1 MKSVHPL
8 FSWNFYGIISI
19 SFYGR
24 RGLYSTINKT
34 DAFVAPG
41 CCLLTG
47 GMTMDFKNKKTTI
60 ALIVCAVIL
69 ALIGWRVW
77 ANIQAKK
84 AEANRS
90 GKEKVAVVT
99 AAYPERKTIVP
110 KFRFSGTLDPVWQ
123 ADVAAKVDGR
133 IEQVLVNE
141 GDAVSAGEVLAILD
155 RTDTDASLLNA
166 KGLYADAKTDY
177 EKAQADL
184 ARYTKLYAAGAISKE
199 SLDNKQFALE
209 NAKGKLDAAQ
219 GNLNSADSQ
228 AGGTRVTTPR
238 PGIIQKR
245 YYQEGYYAKVGTAL
259 FQIADISTLLAKID
273 VPEGYVQ
280 SIAVGN
286 PVEIHIPSMSGDNK
300 TVQGIV
306 TRISPVATL
315 PARTFEAE
323 VSVDNS
329 DGRLRGGVYADTTLT
344 ANPKDNALTI
354 PMSAIVMRDDQRTV
368 YVIEDGRAVRKVIT
382 TGYIGENLVEVLSGL
397 SEKDQVITG
406 GQNKFKEGGQVK
418 VSGEG

>member
-1 MKSVHPL
+1 
-8 FSWNFYGIISI
+8 
-19 SFYGR
+19 
-24 RGLYSTINKT
+24 
-34 DAFVAPG
+34 
-41 CCLLTG
+41 
-47 GMTMDFKNKKTTI
+47 MTMDFKNKKTTI

-90 GKEKVAVVT
+90 GKEKVALVT

-286 PVEIHIPSMSGDNK
+286 LVEIHIPSMSGDNK
-300 TVQGIV
+300 TVQGII

-368 YVIEDGRAVRKVIT
+368 YAIEDGRAVRKVIT

>member
-1 MKSVHPL
+1 
-8 FSWNFYGIISI
+8 
-19 SFYGR
+19 
-24 RGLYSTINKT
+24 
-34 DAFVAPG
+34 
-41 CCLLTG
+41 
-47 GMTMDFKNKKTTI
+47 MTMDFKNKKTTI

-286 PVEIHIPSMSGDNK
+286 PVEIYIPSMSGDNK
-300 TVQGIV
+300 TVQGII
-306 TRISPVATL
+306 TRVSPVATL

-329 DGRLRGGVYADTTLT
+329 DGRLRGGVYADTTFT

-368 YVIEDGRAVRKVIT
+368 YVIEDGHAVRKVIT

>member
-1 MKSVHPL
+1 
-8 FSWNFYGIISI
+8 
-19 SFYGR
+19 
-24 RGLYSTINKT
+24 
-34 DAFVAPG
+34 
-41 CCLLTG
+41 
-47 GMTMDFKNKKTTI
+47 MTMDFKNRKTTI

-286 PVEIHIPSMSGDNK
+286 PVEIHIPSMSGDKK
-300 TVQGIV
+300 TVQGII

-368 YVIEDGRAVRKVIT
+368 YVIEDGHAVRKVIT

>member
-1 MKSVHPL
+1 
-8 FSWNFYGIISI
+8 
-19 SFYGR
+19 
-24 RGLYSTINKT
+24 
-34 DAFVAPG
+34 
-41 CCLLTG
+41 
-47 GMTMDFKNKKTTI
+47 MDFKNKKTTI

-184 ARYTKLYAAGAISKE
+184 ARYTK
-199 SLDNKQFALE
+199 
-209 NAKGKLDAAQ
+209 GKLDAAQ

-300 TVQGIV
+300 TVQGII
-306 TRISPVATL
+306 TRVSPVATL

-329 DGRLRGGVYADTTLT
+329 DGRLRGGVYADTTFT

>member
-1 MKSVHPL
+1 
-8 FSWNFYGIISI
+8 
-19 SFYGR
+19 
-24 RGLYSTINKT
+24 
-34 DAFVAPG
+34 
-41 CCLLTG
+41 
-47 GMTMDFKNKKTTI
+47 MTMDFKNKKTTI

-286 PVEIHIPSMSGDNK
+286 PVEIHIPSMSGDKK
-300 TVQGIV
+300 TVQGII
-306 TRISPVATL
+306 TRVSPVATL

-329 DGRLRGGVYADTTLT
+329 DGRLRGGVYADTTFT

-368 YVIEDGRAVRKVIT
+368 YVIEDGHAVRKVIT

>member
-1 MKSVHPL
+1 
-8 FSWNFYGIISI
+8 
-19 SFYGR
+19 
-24 RGLYSTINKT
+24 
-34 DAFVAPG
+34 
-41 CCLLTG
+41 
-47 GMTMDFKNKKTTI
+47 MTMDFKNKKTTI

-90 GKEKVAVVT
+90 GKEKVALVT

-209 NAKGKLDAAQ
+209 NAKVKLDA
-219 GNLNSADSQ
+219 
-228 AGGTRVTTPR
+228 
-238 PGIIQKR
+238 
-245 YYQEGYYAKVGTAL
+245 
-259 FQIADISTLLAKID
+259 
-273 VPEGYVQ
+273 
-280 SIAVGN
+280 
-286 PVEIHIPSMSGDNK
+286 
-300 TVQGIV
+300 
-306 TRISPVATL
+306 
-315 PARTFEAE
+315 
-323 VSVDNS
+323 
-329 DGRLRGGVYADTTLT
+329 
-344 ANPKDNALTI
+344 
-354 PMSAIVMRDDQRTV
+354 
-368 YVIEDGRAVRKVIT
+368 
-382 TGYIGENLVEVLSGL
+382 LS
-397 SEKDQVITG
+397 
-406 GQNKFKEGGQVK
+406 
-418 VSGEG
+418 

>member
-8 FSWNFYGIISI
+8 FSWNLYGIISI

-34 DAFVAPG
+34 DAFAAPG

-184 ARYTKLYAAGAISKE
+184 ARYTKLYAAGAISK
-199 SLDNKQFALE
+199 
-209 NAKGKLDAAQ
+209 
-219 GNLNSADSQ
+219 
-228 AGGTRVTTPR
+228 
-238 PGIIQKR
+238 
-245 YYQEGYYAKVGTAL
+245 
-259 FQIADISTLLAKID
+259 
-273 VPEGYVQ
+273 
-280 SIAVGN
+280 
-286 PVEIHIPSMSGDNK
+286 
-300 TVQGIV
+300 
-306 TRISPVATL
+306 
-315 PARTFEAE
+315 
-323 VSVDNS
+323 
-329 DGRLRGGVYADTTLT
+329 
-344 ANPKDNALTI
+344 
-354 PMSAIVMRDDQRTV
+354 
-368 YVIEDGRAVRKVIT
+368 
-382 TGYIGENLVEVLSGL
+382 
-397 SEKDQVITG
+397 
-406 GQNKFKEGGQVK
+406 
-418 VSGEG
+418 

>member
-34 DAFVAPG
+34 DAFAAPG

-123 ADVAAKVDGR
+123 AD
-133 IEQVLVNE
+133 
-141 GDAVSAGEVLAILD
+141 
-155 RTDTDASLLNA
+155 
-166 KGLYADAKTDY
+166 
-177 EKAQADL
+177 L

-209 NAKGKLDAAQ
+209 NTKGKLDAAQ

-300 TVQGIV
+300 TVQGII

>member
-1 MKSVHPL
+1 
-8 FSWNFYGIISI
+8 
-19 SFYGR
+19 
-24 RGLYSTINKT
+24 
-34 DAFVAPG
+34 
-41 CCLLTG
+41 
-47 GMTMDFKNKKTTI
+47 MTMDFKNKKTTI

-90 GKEKVAVVT
+90 GKEKVALVT

-286 PVEIHIPSMSGDNK
+286 LVEIHIPSMSGDNK
-300 TVQGIV
+300 TVQGII
-306 TRISPVATL
+306 TRISPVSTL

-368 YVIEDGRAVRKVIT
+368 YAIEDGRAVRKVIT

>member
-1 MKSVHPL
+1 
-8 FSWNFYGIISI
+8 
-19 SFYGR
+19 
-24 RGLYSTINKT
+24 
-34 DAFVAPG
+34 
-41 CCLLTG
+41 
-47 GMTMDFKNKKTTI
+47 MTMDFKNKKTTI

-286 PVEIHIPSMSGDNK
+286 PVEIYIPSMSGDNK
-300 TVQGIV
+300 TVQGII

-368 YVIEDGRAVRKVIT
+368 YVIEDGHAVRKVIT

>member
-1 MKSVHPL
+1 MTKQKKSPE
-8 FSWNFYGIISI
+8 ISI
-19 SFYGR
+19 
-24 RGLYSTINKT
+24 
-34 DAFVAPG
+34 
-41 CCLLTG
+41 
-47 GMTMDFKNKKTTI
+47 
-60 ALIVCAVIL
+60 IVPVYQVEKYLNECIDSIL
-69 ALIGWRVW
+69 AQTFTDFELILVDDGSPDNCP
-77 ANIQAKK
+77 ALCDA
-84 AEANRS
+84 
-90 GKEKVAVVT
+90 
-99 AAYPERKTIVP
+99 
-110 KFRFSGTLDPVWQ
+110 
-123 ADVAAKVDGR
+123 AAKRDSRVRVIHKQNG
-133 IEQVLVNE
+133 
-141 GDAVSAGEVLAILD
+141 GVSTARNAG
-155 RTDTDASLLNA
+155 
-166 KGLYADAKTDY
+166 
-177 EKAQADL
+177 
-184 ARYTKLYAAGAISKE
+184 
-199 SLDNKQFALE
+199 
-209 NAKGKLDAAQ
+209 LDAAQ

-300 TVQGIV
+300 TVQGII
-306 TRISPVATL
+306 TRVSPVATL

-329 DGRLRGGVYADTTLT
+329 DGRLCGGVYADTTLT

-368 YVIEDGRAVRKVIT
+368 YVIEDGHAVRKVIT

>member
-1 MKSVHPL
+1 
-8 FSWNFYGIISI
+8 
-19 SFYGR
+19 
-24 RGLYSTINKT
+24 
-34 DAFVAPG
+34 
-41 CCLLTG
+41 
-47 GMTMDFKNKKTTI
+47 MTMDFKNKKTTI

-259 FQIADISTLLAKID
+259 FQIADISRSL
-273 VPEGYVQ
+273 PR
-280 SIAVGN
+280 
-286 PVEIHIPSMSGDNK
+286 SMCRKGTS
-300 TVQGIV
+300 
-306 TRISPVATL
+306 R
-315 PARTFEAE
+315 
-323 VSVDNS
+323 
-329 DGRLRGGVYADTTLT
+329 
-344 ANPKDNALTI
+344 AL
-354 PMSAIVMRDDQRTV
+354 
-368 YVIEDGRAVRKVIT
+368 
-382 TGYIGENLVEVLSGL
+382 L
-397 SEKDQVITG
+397 SEIL
-406 GQNKFKEGGQVK
+406 
-418 VSGEG
+418 SRSISRP

>member
-1 MKSVHPL
+1 MK
-8 FSWNFYGIISI
+8 
-19 SFYGR
+19 
-24 RGLYSTINKT
+24 
-34 DAFVAPG
+34 
-41 CCLLTG
+41 
-47 GMTMDFKNKKTTI
+47 
-60 ALIVCAVIL
+60 
-69 ALIGWRVW
+69 
-77 ANIQAKK
+77 
-84 AEANRS
+84 
-90 GKEKVAVVT
+90 
-99 AAYPERKTIVP
+99 
-110 KFRFSGTLDPVWQ
+110 
-123 ADVAAKVDGR
+123 
-133 IEQVLVNE
+133 
-141 GDAVSAGEVLAILD
+141 
-155 RTDTDASLLNA
+155 
-166 KGLYADAKTDY
+166 
-177 EKAQADL
+177 KAQADL

-300 TVQGIV
+300 TVQGII

>member
-34 DAFVAPG
+34 DAFAAPG

-209 NAKGKLDAAQ
+209 NAKGKLDVGGALGVGVLSVIQDIGLKEPYVGQTILVTGEIAEDLTYYYATSEQ
-219 GNLNSADSQ
+219 TPSSVALGVLMNKENTVRQ
-228 AGGTRVTTPR
+228 AGGFIIQLLPGAEEATIAALEKTIGELEPVTTMLNKGMTPEDILELILGQFGLEILDKM
-238 PGIIQKR
+238 PIQFTCNCTKSR
-245 YYQEGYYAKVGTAL
+245 VEKALISIGGKELQEM
-259 FQIADISTLLAKID
+259 ID
-273 VPEGYVQ
+273 EGK
-280 SIAVGN
+280 SIEVN
-286 PVEIHIPSMSGDNK
+286 CQFCNK
-300 TVQGIV
+300 HYE
-306 TRISPVATL
+306 
-315 PARTFEAE
+315 F
-323 VSVDNS
+323 SVDE
-329 DGRLRGGVYADTTLT
+329 LKKLY
-344 ANPKDNALTI
+344 
-354 PMSAIVMRDDQRTV
+354 
-368 YVIEDGRAVRKVIT
+368 
-382 TGYIGENLVEVLSGL
+382 
-397 SEKDQVITG
+397 EKA
-406 GQNKFKEGGQVK
+406 KK
-418 VSGEG
+418 

>member
-1 MKSVHPL
+1 
-8 FSWNFYGIISI
+8 
-19 SFYGR
+19 
-24 RGLYSTINKT
+24 
-34 DAFVAPG
+34 
-41 CCLLTG
+41 
-47 GMTMDFKNKKTTI
+47 MDFKNKKTTI

-184 ARYTKLYAAGAISKE
+184 ARYTKLC
-199 SLDNKQFALE
+199 
-209 NAKGKLDAAQ
+209 AKRRYFQRK
-219 GNLNSADSQ
+219 
-228 AGGTRVTTPR
+228 PR
-238 PGIIQKR
+238 Q
-245 YYQEGYYAKVGTAL
+245 
-259 FQIADISTLLAKID
+259 
-273 VPEGYVQ
+273 
-280 SIAVGN
+280 
-286 PVEIHIPSMSGDNK
+286 
-300 TVQGIV
+300 
-306 TRISPVATL
+306 
-315 PARTFEAE
+315 
-323 VSVDNS
+323 
-329 DGRLRGGVYADTTLT
+329 
-344 ANPKDNALTI
+344 
-354 PMSAIVMRDDQRTV
+354 
-368 YVIEDGRAVRKVIT
+368 
-382 TGYIGENLVEVLSGL
+382 
-397 SEKDQVITG
+397 
-406 GQNKFKEGGQVK
+406 
-418 VSGEG
+418 

>member
-1 MKSVHPL
+1 
-8 FSWNFYGIISI
+8 
-19 SFYGR
+19 
-24 RGLYSTINKT
+24 
-34 DAFVAPG
+34 
-41 CCLLTG
+41 
-47 GMTMDFKNKKTTI
+47 MDFKNKKTTI

-286 PVEIHIPSMSGDNK
+286 PVEIYIPSMSGDNK
-300 TVQGIV
+300 TVQGII
-306 TRISPVATL
+306 TRVSPVATL

-329 DGRLRGGVYADTTLT
+329 DGRLRGGVYADTTFT

-368 YVIEDGRAVRKVIT
+368 YVIEDGHAVRKVIT

>member
-1 MKSVHPL
+1 
-8 FSWNFYGIISI
+8 
-19 SFYGR
+19 
-24 RGLYSTINKT
+24 
-34 DAFVAPG
+34 
-41 CCLLTG
+41 
-47 GMTMDFKNKKTTI
+47 MTMDFKNRKTTI

-286 PVEIHIPSMSGDNK
+286 PVKIHIPSMSGDNK
-300 TVQGIV
+300 TVQSII

-368 YVIEDGRAVRKVIT
+368 YVIEDGHAVRKVIT